1 MMFTFLEYLFC
12 VLKIFTFLYY
22 ANEGSDDFMG
32 GFAKTAQHSI
42 TDISGNIKVVFFKL
56 GTIIVHHKKKTQND
70 AHCVVAMTTV
80 MLLVLF

>member
-32 GFAKTAQHSI
+32 GFTKTAQHSI
-42 TDISGNIKVVFFKL
+42 TNISGNIKVVFIKL
-56 GTIIVHHKKKTQND
+56 GTIIVHHKKKQND